1 MTAFKRAYSDV
12 PHKRAMKKLTIILSF
27 IAGINVPLHAQT
39 NPNMAANCG
48 TALTLQNNN
57 AAQNTDISQASVTIS
72 PTKILPV
79 PSKKIAH
86 KPDPTDTLKQII
98 IPGETSVDNI
108 EQVIIRAL
116 QLGNNQDHPAFE
128 TVKGKDLQLRNVGQD
143 IPMLLQHQTGIVST
157 SDAGNGIG
165 YTGIRIRGSDATR
178 THISINGV
186 PINDAES
193 QGTFWVNM
201 PDLASSTQNIHIQR
215 GVGSS
220 VHGAGAFG
228 AGVMIQT
235 GTDQVDKAEFD
246 LAYGSFNTRK
256 ITGKLYSP
264 VFKIGQQDWTYNLR
278 ISHIGSNGFVN
289 RASTELYGYM
299 GSLQSQNARG
309 WNHKFM
315 AFGGVEKTFQAWWG
329 IPIEKYNMGNP
340 NPTNADSQALNNH
353 YTRNIGMYRNN
364 QDSQNLFNSN
374 PNQYNYYLFPNET
387 DNYQQHHFHYYSSKN
402 ISPNLNVNN
411 TLYYTYGSGYFE
423 QFRFQDELSYYGLP
437 TRING
442 TDTSNTANIVRQR
455 WLQNHLIG
463 INSHL
468 NWRINKANQLLTGFG
483 ASRYLGQHYGRVI
496 TVGNPIND
504 VEIIEPSTDITTSL
518 PREYYRSSG
527 NKTDINAFAKYIYT
541 SQALIGFSAFA
552 DAQIRYVRHDGFGT
566 DNDLKNID
574 FLGEFLFF
582 NPKAGINFNQKH
594 RNANS
599 NYQASVSVSNR
610 EPARSDFVDNVTNT
624 IPKPERLI
632 DYELGYTYTH
642 KNASQIKISAYYMD
656 YYNQL
661 VLTGALNDVGAP
673 LRQNVDRS
681 YRTGIEIGTQLPVIQ
696 EQNHTLRLIA
706 NGAFSQN
713 RIAESPA
720 SWIDY
725 LDFSTFDTVYKNA
738 PIAYSPDIVASAG
751 FHYEFRKNSHTYE
764 LQYLQKYVS
773 QQFLDNTGDQGRS
786 IPSYTFSELQL
797 AYYRPLSDQRS
808 VQVKLQI
815 QNIFNNRYLNN
826 GYTWGYRYDQQLTQE
841 VFVFPSAPTNITL
854 AVSMLF

>member
-1 MTAFKRAYSDV
+1 MPAKGNDRFQARILECIKPIRD
-12 PHKRAMKKLTIILSF
+12 MKKTASLVFFSAILS
-27 IAGINVPLHAQT
+27 
-39 NPNMAANCG
+39 AN
-48 TALTLQNNN
+48 LW
-57 AAQNTDISQASVTIS
+57 SQQA
-72 PTKILPV
+72 
-79 PSKKIAH
+79 
-86 KPDPTDTLKQII
+86 KPQSDTLNQGKTDRIQPANRPEIREI
-98 IPGETSVDNI
+98 SNM
-108 EQVIIRAL
+108 EQVIIKAF
-116 QLGNNQDHPAFE
+116 QVGKNQDHPAFE
-128 TVKGKDLQLRNVGQD
+128 TVKAKDLQLRNLGQD

-165 YTGIRIRGSDATR
+165 YTGIRMRGSDATR

-201 PDLASSTQNIHIQR
+201 PDLASSAQNIHIQR

-228 AGVMIQT
+228 GGIMIQT
-235 GTDQVDKAEFD
+235 GNTLYDKAEFD

-256 ITGKLYSP
+256 ITAKYYSP
-264 VFKIGQQDWTYNLR
+264 LINFADNVWTYDLR

-289 RASTELYGYM
+289 RSNTELYGYM
-299 GSLQSQNARG
+299 ASLQNQLKDG

-315 AFGGVEKTFQAWWG
+315 IFGGAEKTAQAWWG
-329 IPIEKYNMGNP
+329 IPIEKYNMGNR
-340 NPTNADSQALNNH
+340 NPTASDSQALKDH

-364 QDSQNLFNSN
+364 QDSLNLFNSN

-402 ISPNLNVNN
+402 FKSKININN

-423 QFRFQDELSYYGLP
+423 QFRFQDELTYYGLP
-437 TRING
+437 MRIIG
-442 TDTSNTANIVRQR
+442 SDSSNNANLVRQR

-463 INSHL
+463 INTHL
-468 NWRINKANQLLTGFG
+468 NWRINNTHQVLSGLG
-483 ASRYLGQHYGRVI
+483 ASRYIGQHFGRVI
-496 TVGNPIND
+496 SVGNPIND
-504 VEIIEPSTDITTSL
+504 VEIIEKDPTLTTTL
-518 PREYYRSSG
+518 PQEYYRSSG
-527 NKTDINAFAKYIYT
+527 NKTDLNAFAKYMFT
-541 SQALIGFSAFA
+541 SMSLPGLSAFA
-552 DAQIRYVRHDGFGT
+552 DAQIRYVRHDGQGT
-566 DNDLKNID
+566 DNDLKPID

-582 NPKAGINFNQKH
+582 NPKAGVNFNQNH

-599 NYQASVSVSNR
+599 NYQASVAVSNR
-610 EPARSDFVDNVTNT
+610 EPARSDFVDNIAGN

-632 DYELGYTYTH
+632 DYELGYAYTH
-642 KNASQIKISAYYMD
+642 KNASQIKINAYYMD

-681 YRTGIEIGTQLPVIQ
+681 YRAGIEIGTQLPLIQ
-696 EQNHTLRLIA
+696 QQNHTLRLIA

-720 SWIDY
+720 SWVDY
-725 LDFSTFDTVYKNA
+725 LDFSTFDTIYKNA

-751 FHYEFRKNSHTYE
+751 FHYEFRKNSNTYE

-773 QQFLDNTGDQGRS
+773 QQFLDNTGDQSRS

-797 AYYRPLSDQRS
+797 AYHRPLSDQRS
-808 VQVKLQI
+808 VQFKLQV

-826 GYTWGYRYDQQLTQE
+826 GYTWGYRYDRQLTQE
-841 VFVFPSAPTNITL
+841 VFVFPSAPTNFTL
-854 AVSMLF
+854 AISMLF

>member
-12 PHKRAMKKLTIILSF
+12 LNIRDMKKTTTLFLLVATLS
-27 IAGINVPLHAQT
+27 ANAWSQQVNRQQ
-39 NPNMAANCG
+39 NPNTLDTQKTNVTLPANY
-48 TALTLQNNN
+48 
-57 AAQNTDISQASVTIS
+57 
-72 PTKILPV
+72 P
-79 PSKKIAH
+79 
-86 KPDPTDTLKQII
+86 II
-98 IPGETSVDNI
+98 EEIPGI
-108 EQVIIRAL
+108 EQVIIKAF
-116 QLGNNQDHPAFE
+116 QLGKNQDHPAFE
-128 TVKGKDLQLRNVGQD
+128 TVKAKDLQLRNLGQD

-165 YTGIRIRGSDATR
+165 YTGIRMRGSDATR
-178 THISINGV
+178 THISVNGV

-201 PDLASSTQNIHIQR
+201 PDLASSAQNIHIQR

-228 AGVMIQT
+228 GGIMIQT
-235 GTDQVDKAEFD
+235 GNNLYNKAELD

-256 ITGKLYSP
+256 ITAKYYSP
-264 VFKIGQQDWTYNLR
+264 IINFADKNWTYDLR
-278 ISHIGSNGFVN
+278 ISHIGSNGFIN
-289 RASTELYGYM
+289 RSNTELYGYM
-299 GSLQSQNARG
+299 ASLQSQSQKG

-315 AFGGVEKTFQAWWG
+315 VFGGAEKTAQAWWG

-340 NPTNADSQALNNH
+340 NPTAADSQALSDH
-353 YTRNIGMYRNN
+353 YFRNIGTYRNN
-364 QDSQNLFNSN
+364 QDSLNLFNSN

-402 ISPNLNVNN
+402 INSQLNINN
-411 TLYYTYGSGYFE
+411 TVYYTYGSGYFE

-437 TRING
+437 PRISG
-442 TDTSNTANIVRQR
+442 TDTNNIANLVRQR

-463 INSHL
+463 VNTHI
-468 NWRINKANQLLTGFG
+468 NWRINNTNQLLSGFG
-483 ASRYLGQHYGRVI
+483 ASRYLGQHFGRVI
-496 TVGNPIND
+496 SVGNPIND

-518 PREYYRSSG
+518 PIEYYRSSG
-527 NKTDINAFAKYIYT
+527 NKTDINAFAKYMYT
-541 SQALIGFSAFA
+541 SQALTGLSAFA
-552 DAQIRYVRHDGFGT
+552 DAQIRYVRHDGVGT

-582 NPKAGINFNQKH
+582 NPKAGVNFNQNH

-610 EPARSDFVDNVTNT
+610 EPARSDFVDNVAGN

-642 KNASQIKISAYYMD
+642 KNASQIKINAYYMD

-681 YRTGIEIGTQLPVIQ
+681 YRAGIEIGTQLPVIQ

-751 FHYEFRKNSHTYE
+751 FHYEFRKNSQTYE

-797 AYYRPLSDQRS
+797 AYYGPLSDQRS
-808 VQVKLQI
+808 IQVKLQV

-826 GYTWGYRYDQQLTQE
+826 GYTWGYRYDRQLTQE
-841 VFVFPSAPTNITL
+841 IFVFPSAPTNFTL

>member
-1 MTAFKRAYSDV
+1 
-12 PHKRAMKKLTIILSF
+12 MKKTTTLVLIGTIL
-27 IAGINVPLHAQT
+27 IANLWSQQVKPQ
-39 NPNMAANCG
+39 
-48 TALTLQNNN
+48 
-57 AAQNTDISQASVTIS
+57 QNTDTLNSQKIN
-72 PTKILPV
+72 KILPANINEV
-79 PSKKIAH
+79 QDMPGME
-86 KPDPTDTLKQII
+86 PII
-98 IPGETSVDNI
+98 IKTFLIGK
-108 EQVIIRAL
+108 
-116 QLGNNQDHPAFE
+116 NQDHPAFE
-128 TVKGKDLQLRNVGQD
+128 TVKAKDLQLRNLGQD
-143 IPMLLQHQTGIVST
+143 LPMLLQHQTGIVST

-165 YTGIRIRGSDATR
+165 YTGIRMRGSDATR

-193 QGTFWVNM
+193 QGTFFVNM
-201 PDLASSTQNIHIQR
+201 PDLASSAQNIHIQR

-228 AGVMIQT
+228 GGIMIQT
-235 GTDQVDKAEFD
+235 GNILYDKAEFD
-246 LAYGSFNTRK
+246 LTYGSFNTRK
-256 ITGKLYSP
+256 ITAKFYSP
-264 VFKIGQQDWTYNLR
+264 LIKIAEKNWTYDLR
-278 ISHIGSNGFVN
+278 ISHIGSNGFIN
-289 RASTELYGYM
+289 RSNTELYGYM
-299 GSLQSQNARG
+299 ASLQSQSQQR

-315 AFGGVEKTFQAWWG
+315 VFGGAEKTAQAWWG

-340 NPTNADSQALNNH
+340 YATASDSQALSDH
-353 YTRNIGMYRNN
+353 YFRNIGMYRNN
-364 QDSQNLFNSN
+364 QDSQNLFKSN

-402 ISPNLNVNN
+402 INSKFNINN

-423 QFRFQDELSYYGLP
+423 QFRFQDELTYYGLP
-437 TRING
+437 MRVIG
-442 TDTSNTANIVRQR
+442 SDTSNKANLVRQR

-463 INSHL
+463 INTHI
-468 NWRINKANQLLTGFG
+468 NWHINNANQLLSGFG
-483 ASRYLGQHYGRVI
+483 ASRYLGQHFGRVI

-504 VEIIEPSTDITTSL
+504 VEFIEKDPTLTTAL
-518 PREYYRSSG
+518 PQEYYRSSG
-527 NKTDINAFAKYIYT
+527 NKTDVNAFTKYMFT
-541 SQALIGFSAFA
+541 SMSLPGFSAFA
-552 DAQIRYVRHDGFGT
+552 DAQIRYVRHDGIGT

-582 NPKAGINFNQKH
+582 NPKAGINFNQNH

-599 NYQASVSVSNR
+599 NYQASVAVSNR
-610 EPARSDFVDNVTNT
+610 EPARSDFVDNTGSN

-642 KNASQIKISAYYMD
+642 KNASQIKINAYYMD

-673 LRQNVDRS
+673 LRQNVTRS
-681 YRTGIEIGTQLPVIQ
+681 YRAGIEIGTQLPLIQ
-696 EQNHTLRLIA
+696 KQNHTLRLIA

-725 LDFSTFDTVYKNA
+725 LDFSTFDTFYKNA

-773 QQFLDNTGDQGRS
+773 QQFLDNTGDPGRS

-808 VQVKLQI
+808 IQFKLQV
-815 QNIFNNRYLNN
+815 QNLFNNRYLNN
-826 GYTWGYRYDQQLTQE
+826 GYTWGYRYDRQLTQE
-841 VFVFPSAPTNITL
+841 VFVFPSAPTNFTL

>member
-12 PHKRAMKKLTIILSF
+12 PHTRAMKNLTLILSL
-27 IAGINVPLHAQT
+27 IAGINVPLHAHTDPT
-39 NPNMAANCG
+39 NAAIYD
-48 TALTLQNNN
+48 TALTPQKNNT
-57 AAQNTDISQASVTIS
+57 AQNTGISQASVIIS

-79 PSKKIAH
+79 PSKKITH
-86 KPDPTDTLKQII
+86 KFDPTDTLKQII
-98 IPGETSVDNI
+98 IPGEPNVVNI
-108 EQVIIRAL
+108 EEVIIRSL
-116 QLGNNQDHPAFE
+116 QRTKAQAHPAFE

-178 THISINGV
+178 THISVNGV

-201 PDLASSTQNIHIQR
+201 PDLASSAQNIHIQR

-235 GTDQVDKAEFD
+235 GTDHVDKAEFD

-278 ISHIGSNGFVN
+278 ISHIGSKGFVD
-289 RASTELYGYM
+289 RAGTELYGYM
-299 GSLQSQNARG
+299 GSLQSHNARG

-402 ISPNLNVNN
+402 ISPTLNVNN
-411 TLYYTYGSGYFE
+411 TLYYTFGSGYFE
-423 QFRFQDELSYYGLP
+423 QFRFKDELSYYGLP
-437 TRING
+437 TRITE

-468 NWRINKANQLLTGFG
+468 NWRINSDHQLIAGVG
-483 ASRYLGQHYGRVI
+483 GSRYIGQHFGRVI

-504 VEIIEPSTDITTSL
+504 VEIIEKDPALTSAL
-518 PREYYRSSG
+518 PQEYYRSSG
-527 NKTDINAFAKYIYT
+527 NKTDINAFAKWVFSPSSI
-541 SQALIGFSAFA
+541 SGFNAFA
-552 DAQIRYVRHDGFGT
+552 DAQVRYVRHEGVGT
-566 DNDLKNID
+566 DNDLLAID

-582 NPKAGINFNQKH
+582 NPKAGVSYNQNH
-594 RNANS
+594 PRSQS
-599 NYQASVSVSNR
+599 NYQASVSVGNR

-632 DYELGYTYTH
+632 DYEFGYTWTH
-642 KNASQIKISAYYMD
+642 QSASQININAYYMD

-661 VLTGALNDVGAP
+661 VLTGALNDVGTP

-681 YRTGIEIGTQLPVIQ
+681 FRRGIEIGVQIPVMKTD
-696 EQNHTLRLIA
+696 NHTLRLIA
-706 NGAFSQN
+706 NSAFSQN
-713 RIAESPA
+713 RIAQSPA

-751 FHYEFRKNSHTYE
+751 FHYVFRKNSQTYE

-773 QQFLDNTGDQGRS
+773 QQFLDNTGDQDRS
-786 IPSYTFSELQL
+786 IPSYTFSELNL
-797 AYYRPLSDQRS
+797 AYNRPVSDQRS
-808 VQVKLQI
+808 VQVKLQV

-826 GYTWGYRYDQQLTQE
+826 GYTWGYRYDRQLTQE